1 MNGNGDPLY
10 AGYGLTKWFGG
21 LRAVHDLTL
30 ELFAGQVLALVGDN
44 GAGKSTALKM
54 LAGSLRPDAGSILLD
69 GESVRLVSP
78 RTARTLGI
86 ETVYQDLALADTLE
100 VVQNVFSG
108 RELTRYGFLRRAE
121 MAKQTVS
128 LLENFKVHIPSVFAQ
143 IAALSGGQRQGCAIS
158 RAVSGGSRVLL
169 LDEPTAALGIAERG
183 GVSGGSRV
191 LLLDEPTAALGI
203 AERGGVL
210 DLIKHLRDAGIGIL
224 IISHNLPDVFEVAD
238 RITVLRRGE
247 RVGNVAA
254 GEVTAT
260 DVVAMIT
267 GLSQNAAAAEDA

>member
-1 MNGNGDPLY
+1 MSPNADPLC

-54 LAGSLRPDAGSILLD
+54 LAGSLRPDGGSILLD
-69 GESVRLVSP
+69 GESVRLASP
-78 RTARTLGI
+78 RAARTLGI

-108 RELTRYGFLRRAE
+108 RELTRYGFLRRVE
-121 MAKQTVS
+121 MATLTAS
-128 LLENFKVHIPSVFAQ
+128 LLEDFKVHIPNVFAQ
-143 IAALSGGQRQGCAIS
+143 ISSLSGGQRQGCAIS
-158 RAVSGGSRVLL
+158 RAVRGGSRVLL
-169 LDEPTAALGIAERG
+169 LDEPTAALGIAER
-183 GVSGGSRV
+183 RNV
-191 LLLDEPTAALGI
+191 LE
-203 AERGGVL
+203 
-210 DLIKHLRDAGIGIL
+210 LIKHLRDSGIAVL

-254 GEVTAT
+254 AEVEAT

-267 GLSQNAAAAEDA
+267 GLSQDAAAPGAL